1 MGETLQESINKY
13 CEKYSVDNEGK
24 EELIQ
29 LLNRSIIEISR
40 GILDTHKTGNSSE
53 VDLKKDGEKRFKS
66 KKAEEYA
73 DEHGLTLENFDIKD
87 VSKKDV
93 ELKIREMAKQKKMP
107 GGMSKN
113 VKNNKEDVTIKK
125 GKEKVICSGINKK
138 REACKS
144 TGNIKPD
151 GAKRMYC
158 FRHAEDYRSFECD
171 SDSSDDEKSEECEEC
186 VEKEFEVE

>member
-93 ELKIREMAKQKKMP
+93 ELKIR
-107 GGMSKN
+107 
-113 VKNNKEDVTIKK
+113 
-125 GKEKVICSGINKK
+125 
-138 REACKS
+138 
-144 TGNIKPD
+144 
-151 GAKRMYC
+151 
-158 FRHAEDYRSFECD
+158 
-171 SDSSDDEKSEECEEC
+171 
-186 VEKEFEVE
+186 